1 MQRLSAWI
9 HVHRRMG
16 TRTISLEDSAYSRLK
31 AVKRPGEGFSDAV
44 NRVLG
49 AREPS
54 ILDFRGMLPG
64 GAAER
69 LAETIA
75 HMKREDIRAQRTRVG
90 AKR

>member
-1 MQRLSAWI
+1 M
-9 HVHRRMG
+9 HRRVG
-16 TRTISLEDSAYSRLK
+16 TKTISLEDSAYSRLK
-31 AVKRPGEGFSDAV
+31 AVKRPGESFSDAV

-54 ILDFRGMLPG
+54 FLDFRGMLPG

-75 HMKREDIRAQRTRVG
+75 RMKGEDIRVRRTRVG
-90 AKR
+90 AKRRPLGYHS